1 MKLKAVAAMAAALSG
16 TWLALPP
23 ALLAADEG
31 GGGLF
36 SINLGLSIWTV
47 VVFLVLVF
55 LLGKFAWG
63 PILASVDARERGIQ
77 ESLDEAARMRAEA
90 IEVME
95 EHKRQLADS
104 RRQAQQIIA
113 ESREAGEQLRRE
125 IEEEARKEG
134 QRTVE
139 RAKKE
144 IEREKD
150 AAVVAVR
157 REAVEIAIAAA
168 ARIIHERLDAPADRE
183 LIGKY
188 LDEVEPTP
196 EARA

>member
-1 MKLKAVAAMAAALSG
+1 MKVKSVAASAAALTG
-16 TWLALPP
+16 AWLALPA
-23 ALLAADEG
+23 ALLAAEEG
-31 GGGLF
+31 EPGLF
-36 SINLGLSIWTV
+36 SINLGLSIWTI
-47 VVFLVLVF
+47 VVFLLLVF

-63 PILASVDARERGIQ
+63 PILAAVDARESGIQ
-77 ESLDEAARMRAEA
+77 ASLDEAARMRAEA
-90 IEVME
+90 LEIME

-168 ARIIHERLDAPADRE
+168 ARIIHERLDDPADRK
-183 LIGKY
+183 LIAKY